1 MNEIYELN
9 FHGNRQEIET
19 EKLKMRELMSHFP
32 KALGTVD
39 ETKYVLQDDDKP
51 KLADY
56 FESNPISPLT
66 PPAPTKNEPMPG
78 IGGIGGLQSEKPK
91 KDDNAQTMARG
102 LANWGNKENT
112 LGFGNGK
119 DVAAFLSPQK
129 ETNETEVSKSPFDLG
144 GNTAKEEK
152 WSFDPGVQFQGFGA
166 VTSSKPRTKTVK
178 NDSLRLEK
186 SNIENIADSLK
197 TVNVNNN
204 TNTVS
209 NNVATTKPY
218 VKPGLYGG
226 KPKKDYSNELNKLK
240 QDLPPIAASI
250 LENSG
255 TKIVVLDNMFSVTED
270 GEIIKRAGRYF
281 ADKKKIYLDSKKTD
295 DRYAFI
301 SEAIHAVQD
310 YLGMTGLGK
319 SNLEFQEHVIKDLY
333 FKRQYIVDDK
343 YENYQSYSISTD
355 REYDDFITSLFDEN
369 KVLDLNKFL
378 SNINHFMV
386 HFQKKY
392 EVSNSYQAPAINN
405 FNYNWI
411 KLLHIFG
418 IGYKY

>member
-1 MNEIYELN
+1 M
-9 FHGNRQEIET
+9 
-19 EKLKMRELMSHFP
+19 
-32 KALGTVD
+32 
-39 ETKYVLQDDDKP
+39 
-51 KLADY
+51 
-56 FESNPISPLT
+56 
-66 PPAPTKNEPMPG
+66 
-78 IGGIGGLQSEKPK
+78 
-91 KDDNAQTMARG
+91 
-102 LANWGNKENT
+102 
-112 LGFGNGK
+112 
-119 DVAAFLSPQK
+119 
-129 ETNETEVSKSPFDLG
+129 
-144 GNTAKEEK
+144 
-152 WSFDPGVQFQGFGA
+152 
-166 VTSSKPRTKTVK
+166 
-178 NDSLRLEK
+178 
-186 SNIENIADSLK
+186 
-197 TVNVNNN
+197 
-204 TNTVS
+204 
-209 NNVATTKPY
+209 
-218 VKPGLYGG
+218 
-226 KPKKDYSNELNKLK
+226 
-240 QDLPPIAASI
+240 
-250 LENSG
+250 
-255 TKIVVLDNMFSVTED
+255 
-270 GEIIKRAGRYF
+270 
-281 ADKKKIYLDSKKTD
+281 DSKKTD